1 MSSTPAFWSE
11 GERCVKTLYPFL
23 FQRLDRGKIELGGLG
38 EADARALA
46 WKILG
51 LHEKAYGRTAVA
63 GINGDVLGSECFRRV
78 EPPGHPRRIL
88 RTLLETLDERVVKAG
103 S

>member
-1 MSSTPAFWSE
+1 MEAALKRST
-11 GERCVKTLYPFL
+11 PFL
-23 FQRLDRGKIELGGLG
+23 FQRLDRGKIVLGGLG

-51 LHEKAYGRTAVA
+51 LYEKAYGRTAVA
-63 GINGDVLGSECFRRV
+63 GINGDALGVRVLQEGRTPRASARDAPN
-78 EPPGHPRRIL
+78 PPRDPRREGRESWI
-88 RTLLETLDERVVKAG
+88 VAPA

>member
-1 MSSTPAFWSE
+1 VEAALKRST
-11 GERCVKTLYPFL
+11 PFL
-23 FQRLDRGKIELGGLG
+23 FQRLDRGKIVLGGLG

-51 LHEKAYGRTAVA
+51 LYEKAYGRTAVA
-63 GINGDVLGSECFRRV
+63 GINGDALGSECFRRV
-78 EPPGHPRRIL
+78 EPPGHPRGML
-88 RTLLETLDERVVKAG
+88 QTLLEILDERVVKAG